1 MAPELIERKRYSEK
15 VDVWSLGVITYQLLS
30 GVTPF
35 DGRNIKEINKNIVQ
49 KKLTFGEKEWRKVSQ
64 NAKDFISLCLDR
76 DQNRRPTIEELFD
89 DPWICEVPD
98 SKSGNEEQ
106 CLNIQNNLIHYN
118 ECSEF

>member
-1 MAPELIERKRYSEK
+1 
-15 VDVWSLGVITYQLLS
+15 
-30 GVTPF
+30 
-35 DGRNIKEINKNIVQ
+35 VQ

-98 SKSGNEEQ
+98 SKSGNEE
-106 CLNIQNNLIHYN
+106 
-118 ECSEF
+118 